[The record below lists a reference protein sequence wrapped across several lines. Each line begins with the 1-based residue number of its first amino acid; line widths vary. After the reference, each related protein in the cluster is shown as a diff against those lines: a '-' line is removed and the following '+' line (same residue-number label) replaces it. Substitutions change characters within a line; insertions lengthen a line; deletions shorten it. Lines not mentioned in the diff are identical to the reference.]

1 MNKLLTPN
9 PGIIIWTIV
18 TFLALVAL
26 MKKFAWGPLLAII
39 DEREKHLKSER
50 EAAEG
55 ARAEAER
62 IKKELESQMAG
73 LQAAGRELIDKARG
87 HAEGLSAQIKAAA
100 EEDARKIKEKTA
112 AELAAEKERLVAGLR
127 KDVAGLSVLAAEK
140 LLRRSVD
147 EGVQKTVLDSFFKDL
162 ESREAAPRN

>member
-1 MNKLLTPN
+1 MNKLLTPE
-9 PGIIIWTIV
+9 PGILIWTIV

-26 MKKFAWGPLLAII
+26 LKKFAWGPLLAII

-50 EAAEG
+50 EAAES

-62 IKKELESQMAG
+62 LKKEIESQMAG

-87 HAEGLSAQIKAAA
+87 HAEALSAQIKTAA
-100 EEDARKIKEKTA
+100 EEEARKIKDKTA
-112 AELAAEKERLVAGLR
+112 AELAAEKERLSAGLR
-127 KDVAGLSVLAAEK
+127 KEVAGLSVLAAEK

-147 EGVQKTVLDSFFKDL
+147 DGVRKTVLDSFFKDL
-162 ESREAAPRN
+162 ENKESARN